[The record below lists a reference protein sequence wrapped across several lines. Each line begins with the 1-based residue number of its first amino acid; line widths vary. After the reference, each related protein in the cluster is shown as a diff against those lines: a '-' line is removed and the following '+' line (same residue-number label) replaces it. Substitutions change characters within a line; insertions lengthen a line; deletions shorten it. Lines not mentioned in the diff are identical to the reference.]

1 MIFFV
6 ITTVI
11 CAVKWLSYKIGNLTI
26 LLYIAE
32 SGVDLPDSE
41 TIEKYREKVIK
52 KLLHIKED

>member
-1 MIFFV
+1 MIFFA